1 MKSIQSKIVGLI
13 LIGIIVSATLIGA
26 VGILSL
32 RQVSDR
38 DSVEI
43 LNLTC
48 SKKAQELNNIFG
60 KIEKSVKIMSAYTID
75 NLEST
80 ERLSKEQAYLDDYTE
95 SLSALGETIANG
107 IDGAVGIYVRFNPE
121 ITSPKA
127 GYWRVL
133 DTENERFE
141 NVEVTDLSK
150 YSYGDVENV
159 SWYYLPVEAGKEVWI
174 EPYYN
179 DMGIYVVSYV
189 VPMYVDDM
197 LLGIVGMDIE
207 FSYIAK
213 LCDDIKIYETGYAFI
228 TDENFDII
236 HSREYSDEAY
246 IKEFSASIESA
257 KDEIGR
263 DADKLYKYTFE
274 GIRKE
279 AAFRTLQNG
288 MCLAVTAPVSEI
300 NMEGNELV
308 AQLILV
314 EVVVISIFIYI
325 AWKIAKTIVEPIKE
339 LDSAAKEIANGN
351 LDVAFECKSK
361 DEIGTLSASLK
372 ETANQLK
379 IRIDYINNLAFID
392 KLTGVKNN
400 TAYMHDVSLINEEL
414 HNKRIE
420 FALFIIDIN
429 GLKSI
434 NDKYGHDYG
443 NKLIIEASNNIAE
456 AFGYENVYRI
466 GGDEFAVIM
475 REFSSEKCGEY
486 ERKFINLIENCKSQF
501 KLSAAIGSAS
511 YEESNDSSFDSVF
524 KSADERMYK
533 MKTEMKS
540 QGKTSCLIQS

>member
-133 DTENERFE
+133 ETENERFE

-159 SWYYLPVEAGKEVWI
+159 PWYYLPVEAGKEVWI

-263 DADKLYKYTFE
+263 DADQLYKYTFE

-511 YEESNDSSFDSVF
+511 YEESKDSSFDGVF

>member
-414 HNKRIE
+414 RSKRIE